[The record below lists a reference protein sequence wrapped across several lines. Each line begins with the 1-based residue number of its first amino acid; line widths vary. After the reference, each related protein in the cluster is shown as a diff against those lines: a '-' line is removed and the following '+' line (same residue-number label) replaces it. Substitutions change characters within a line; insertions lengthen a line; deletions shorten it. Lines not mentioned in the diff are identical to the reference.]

1 MITMPN
7 SNVFFQE
14 LVTYLNRV
22 MIIKPDDFVQGILQG
37 ELGQRG
43 FTLDQFVEAW
53 LIKMEMIVQWEA
65 HRIKT
70 LAVMIILPYLSAE
83 LVQKFF
89 AEIGKLLFPR
99 LEHELYYK
107 LTNEKS
113 KGNYSPSRFNQ

>member
-37 ELGQRG
+37 ELASRG
-43 FTLDQFVEAW
+43 FTLDQFLEAW

-70 LAVMIILPYLSAE
+70 LALLIMLPYMSAE
-83 LVQKFF
+83 LVQKYFG
-89 AEIGKLLFPR
+89 EIGKLLFPR
-99 LEHELYYK
+99 LEHELYHK

-113 KGNYSPSRFNQ
+113 RGNYSPSRFN